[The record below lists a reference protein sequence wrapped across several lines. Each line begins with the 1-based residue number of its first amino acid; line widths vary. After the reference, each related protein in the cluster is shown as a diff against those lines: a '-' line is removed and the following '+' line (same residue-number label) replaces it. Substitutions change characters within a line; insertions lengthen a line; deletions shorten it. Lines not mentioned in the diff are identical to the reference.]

1 MKTLILYSSHDGQT
15 KKIAAYI
22 AEIIKENVDVK
33 SIRDVVNLQDY
44 DRIIIGASIRYGHF
58 NKQLYKMLE
67 KHTAL
72 LNQKITAFFGVNLTA
87 RKPEKS
93 TPETNVY
100 VRKFLQRITW
110 QPTISAVFAGAL
122 FYPCYTFFDRVMIQ
136 FIMRIT
142 GGETDPTKE
151 IEYTDWQ
158 KVRSF
163 SEMFLALK

>member
-33 SIRDVVNLQDY
+33 SISDVVNLQDY

-67 KHTAL
+67 KHTTL

-110 QPTISAVFAGAL
+110 QPTISSVFAGAL
-122 FYPCYTFFDRVMIQ
+122 LYPRYTFFDRAMIQ

-163 SEMFLALK
+163 SEAFLILK